1 MHNLIENSWIFN
13 PKKCNIA
20 FLKFLK
26 MDNKDLHTKNWY
38 SLLDE
43 QNRNQILS
51 NSTVVDYEK
60 GETIIK
66 QGVAAGQI
74 PFLEKGM
81 VKLTSSNKKRTST
94 FKIIANNT
102 FIGLMCAFVEKRFD
116 FSAIAII
123 PSTVRMIDR
132 KLFEEAIRTNGDF
145 AVHIV
150 HEMSLTTNLIVT
162 ELIQLSQK
170 NADGAICTIL
180 LELSSVFNSNTF
192 QVPFNRTEFADTVGY
207 SKESV
212 ITCLSSLQQQGI
224 IKVSGK
230 TIEIIDR
237 DRLETIAT
245 YG

>member
-1 MHNLIENSWIFN
+1 MNNEDSKENSW
-13 PKKCNIA
+13 
-20 FLKFLK
+20 
-26 MDNKDLHTKNWY
+26 Y
-38 SLLDE
+38 SYLDE
-43 QNRNQILS
+43 YNRNQILS
-51 NSTVVDYEK
+51 TSTVVDYNK

-66 QGVAAGQI
+66 QGVAAGHI
-74 PFLEKGM
+74 TFLEKGM

-94 FKIIANNT
+94 FKIIADNT
-102 FIGLMCAFVEKRFD
+102 FIGLMCAFVKKRFD
-116 FSAIAII
+116 FSAIAIV

-145 AVHIV
+145 AVYIV
-150 HEMSLTTNLIVT
+150 NEMSLTTNKIVT

-180 LELSSVFNSNTF
+180 LELATVFNSNTF

-212 ITCLSSLQQQGI
+212 ITCLSSLQQEGI
-224 IKVSGK
+224 IRVSGK
-230 TIEIIDR
+230 TVEIIDMS
-237 DRLETIAT
+237 RLETIAT